1 MTVYQGIGVRFPY
14 GSPNFAGVLLGEDSA
29 FQADEVGSNPTTR
42 SKCPSGG
49 IGRRAGLRSQYRKV
63 CEFESRGG
71 HQSFRGVEKKNLTWL
86 ITKRSVVQIHPPQ
99 PVLFHD
105 STEVVQLTV
114 NQLVPGSIPGRGASF
129 AWLAQLVERLLY
141 TQNVGGSNPSPG
153 TKVKWRRG
161 RVVDCTRL

>member
-1 MTVYQGIGVRFPY
+1 MGVRFSH
-14 GSPNFAGVLLGEDSA
+14 GSPSFAGVLLGEDSA

-49 IGRRAGLRSQYRKV
+49 IGRRAGLRSQCRKA

-86 ITKRSVVQIHPPQ
+86 ITKRTVVQIHPPQ

-129 AWLAQLVERLLY
+129 MGRCAERRRQR
-141 TQNVGGSNPSPG
+141 TVNPSHQKHRRFDSYS
-153 TKVKWRRG
+153 THQYYALLVKWYN
-161 RVVDCTRL
+161 T

>member
-1 MTVYQGIGVRFPY
+1 MGVRFSH
-14 GSPNFAGVLLGEDSA
+14 GSPSFAGVLLGEDSA

-49 IGRRAGLRSQYRKV
+49 IGRRAGLRSQCRKA

-99 PVLFHD
+99 PVLFRK
-105 STEVVQLTV
+105 TRARCMGLTV
-114 NQLVPGSIPGRGASF
+114 NQ
-129 AWLAQLVERLLY
+129 WLAGFDSLMRSQ
-141 TQNVGGSNPSPG
+141 
-153 TKVKWRRG
+153 
-161 RVVDCTRL
+161 